1 MSRRM
6 SSSMAIGPTTLG
18 AILPTSM
25 GPTTLEAVASLMAPK
40 TRRHRS
46 STAKKMT
53 AKKMSAKKM
62 SAKKMSPKKTHK
74 KTHKKMTA
82 VRVPRA
88 YRMSV

>member
-46 STAKKMT
+46 STAKKM
-53 AKKMSAKKM
+53 

>member
-62 SAKKMSPKKTHK
+62 SPKKTHK